1 MNREDIIRMAQEAG
15 IEDWWDSGNEHR
27 EVLQEH
33 LERFAA
39 LVASAEREVSVNA
52 LRTLN
57 ETYEIELRKAIATER
72 EACAKVCEDLVPTYL
87 KDGERWLKGRNGKPD
102 SRLKDLAPNLEAAW
116 EAEQLLKHGSV
127 IEKITEVHI
136 CADAIRARGQA

>member
-1 MNREDIIRMAQEAG
+1 MNRDDIIRMAREAG
-15 IEDWWDSGNEHR
+15 DADRIDPFTKDGDWVILTPDE
-27 EVLQEH
+27 

-39 LVASAEREVSVNA
+39 LVASA
-52 LRTLN
+52 
-57 ETYEIELRKAIATER
+57 ER

-116 EAEQLLKHGSV
+116 EAEHLLKHGSV
-127 IEKITEVHI
+127 IEKITQAHI
-136 CADAIRARGQA
+136 CANAIRARGQA